1 MRYTSTD
8 AVKRHAPFLMI
19 FLAGLLLRV
28 WTIGYGTNVDE
39 GDYLMQGR
47 EMTHGYWPYRDVHLN
62 KPPLVSF
69 LAYPFFLVF
78 NIPIIPARIFM
89 IAVSAS
95 ALAALYG
102 LGRLCGEERGG
113 LLAAGF
119 FAFDP
124 FAAVWA
130 KYLHVSTLAPV
141 LSLWALVCFLWGMKS
156 QRRIGLMLSGVF
168 AALCLLNKQT
178 GVIVL
183 PALFFAFLLFEN
195 RRWRDWQWFLLG
207 FFPLPLL
214 LIFYLALLN
223 AFEPFF
229 YDIYYSNFAMADF
242 FNQSAAARWGEFLAV
257 EYWNPIAW
265 YGIAAGLV
273 IMALKR
279 RRYLIW
285 LIVWF
290 SLEFGVNIFAL
301 SHIWQHYVL
310 AIMPSAF
317 ALSGLGLA
325 ALLDW
330 APLRRRLSEP
340 ANRWLPAVMALILTA
355 PFWMRADW
363 RYPNMTLEDERG
375 FAAQIARHCPSPY
388 LLCFANAAYFML
400 TDKEVPPS
408 IRHGRK
414 VRIPPFMN
422 TAGRKYLSLE
432 DMKKTVEL
440 WRTLPMDY
448 CVMYDKY
455 ARQIFIDQDP
465 HLEPVRQF
473 LENDF
478 ERAPNL
484 SKNLRTYYA
493 HMICFAR
500 KRN

>member
-1 MRYTSTD
+1 MRYPS
-8 AVKRHAPFLMI
+8 KESFKHHAPFLLI
-19 FLAGLLLRV
+19 FWAGLLLRV

-69 LAYPFFLVF
+69 MSYPFFLVF
-78 NIPIIPARIFM
+78 DNPIIPARIFM
-89 IAVSAS
+89 VAVSIS
-95 ALAALYG
+95 ALVALYG
-102 LGRLCGEERGG
+102 LGRLCGEEKGG

-119 FAFDP
+119 LAFDP

-130 KYLHVSTLAPV
+130 KYLHVSTLSPV
-141 LSLWALVCFLWGMKS
+141 LSLWTVVGFVWGMKS

-178 GVIVL
+178 GVIIL
-183 PALFFAFLLFEN
+183 PVLFFIFLLSEHK
-195 RRWRDWQWFLLG
+195 RWRDWLWFLLG

-214 LIFYLALLN
+214 LIFYLAWMD

-242 FNQSAAARWGEFLAV
+242 FHQSAATRWGEFLAV

-265 YGIAAGLV
+265 HGIAAGVV
-273 IMALKR
+273 ILALKR
-279 RRYLIW
+279 RRYLLW
-285 LIVWF
+285 LIAWF
-290 SLEFGVNIFAL
+290 GLEFGVNVFAL
-301 SHIWQHYVL
+301 SHIWQHYIL
-310 AIMPSAF
+310 AMMPSAF
-317 ALSGLGLA
+317 ALSGFGLA
-325 ALLDW
+325 AFWNW
-330 APLRRRLSEP
+330 APLRRRFSEP
-340 ANRWLPAVMALILTA
+340 ASRWLTAVVALILTA

-363 RYPNMTLEDERG
+363 TYPTTTLEDERG
-375 FAAQIARHCPSPY
+375 FAAQIARLCPSPY
-388 LLCFANAAYFML
+388 LLCFANTTYYML
-400 TDKEVPPS
+400 ADKEVPPS
-408 IRHGRK
+408 IRGGRE

-465 HLEPVRQF
+465 LLEPVRQF
-473 LENDF
+473 LEKDF
-478 ERAPNL
+478 ERAPDL
-484 SKNLRTYYA
+484 RKNLGTYYA
-493 HMICFAR
+493 HMICFKR
-500 KRN
+500 KK